1 MTYELSRHAEQ
12 ERCQQRA
19 VPAFVFE
26 LAPYAESTRA
36 RDHAEMLYFTRKSF
50 RRMREAGVCP
60 KQIKTL
66 QQKQNLR
73 LLVSADKV
81 ITVMYAHQ
89 CKKRIRHYDY

>member
-1 MTYELSRHAEQ
+1 MNHELSRHAGL

-26 LAPYAESTRA
+26 LAHFAESARA
-36 RDHAEMLYFTRKSF
+36 RDHAEMLYFTRKSY
-50 RRMREAGVCP
+50 RQMREAGVCP
-60 KQIKTL
+60 QKIKAL

-73 LLVSADKV
+73 LVVKDGLV
-81 ITVMYAHQ
+81 ITVMFAHQ

>member
-1 MTYELSRHAEQ
+1 MSILYIKEPD

-26 LAPYAESTRA
+26 LMPYAESARA
-36 RDHAEMLYFTRKSF
+36 RDHAELLYFSRKSY
-50 RRMREAGVCP
+50 RQMREAGVCP
-60 KQIKTL
+60 NKIKTL

-73 LLVSADKV
+73 LVVKEDRV
-81 ITVMYAHQ
+81 ITVMFAYQ